1 MSVFVKIVTEDII
14 RYVNRK
20 YMTEQDHAQLAA
32 SEKRIK
38 EREEQLKN

>member
-1 MSVFVKIVTEDII
+1 MSVFVKIVTEDVI

-32 SEKRIK
+32 SDKRLKEK
-38 EREEQLKN
+38 EELLK